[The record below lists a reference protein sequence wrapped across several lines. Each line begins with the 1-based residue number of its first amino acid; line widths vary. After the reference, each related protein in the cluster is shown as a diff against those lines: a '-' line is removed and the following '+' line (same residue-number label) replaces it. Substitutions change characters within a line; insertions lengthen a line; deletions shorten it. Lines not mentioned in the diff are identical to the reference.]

1 MKICLSFLRDSF
13 LGTYLSYL
21 HQEEDL
27 FNYPPFLC
35 PGSGARLMIRPKRS
49 NHVPFRLF
57 ESNDVRFRLF
67 ESNDAVFDFFESNDV
82 SFRLFESNDVS
93 NLPDTV
99 RYHGTS
105 SVPRWEAGAKTPT
118 PQFWLPNFSTGSPF
132 AIIFRQPFLA
142 DQPQN
147 FYKGAFG
154 ANITDFEGVAHA
166 ETEKKNVFWPVFEK
180 FRKIKLVDLKR
191 SHGSIFPIPAFQ
203 KGRGGGVTKEIPKN
217 IRSKMSRRR
226 TSNSRFTMPRN
237 VSQNFSHEEMQ
248 RLNLRFRKLD
258 KDHSGTLS
266 VSELMVLPD
275 IPKNKLIYRD
285 AIAIAALFQTLSF
298 FPIISK
304 FCKVVL
310 TTIFS
315 GSHIEKIHKNGKF
328 LTGFGR

>member
-1 MKICLSFLRDSF
+1 MGPTTFVKNWKKVFKWETSRLRINLKICLSFLRDSF

-203 KGRGGGVTKEIPKN
+203 KGRGGGGLLKRSPRILGTRWVDGELAILGLRCRGMWVRILVMRKCSDWIWGSANWTKIT
-217 IRSKMSRRR
+217 R
-226 TSNSRFTMPRN
+226 
-237 VSQNFSHEEMQ
+237 V
-248 RLNLRFRKLD
+248 
-258 KDHSGTLS
+258 
-266 VSELMVLPD
+266 
-275 IPKNKLIYRD
+275 
-285 AIAIAALFQTLSF
+285 LFQWVSWWSSQ
-298 FPIISK
+298 ISPR
-304 FCKVVL
+304 
-310 TTIFS
+310 TNS
-315 GSHIEKIHKNGKF
+315 S
-328 LTGFGR
+328 TGTPLP